1 MLGHTQL
8 RAVEQ
13 PPGSITVAERVVAK
27 LASRAAL
34 ELPGAAAAPRRVLGR
49 ATPKASARVEGD
61 VAVIDLELSV
71 RWPASV
77 PRVTADVRRHVRERL
92 TSLTG
97 LTIAEVRIVVTDLA
111 TATPSSRV
119 R

>member
-1 MLGHTQL
+1 MPGHPQL
-8 RAVEQ
+8 HAAEQ

-27 LASRAAL
+27 LAARAAL
-34 ELPGAAAAPRRVLGR
+34 ELPDAVATARRVLGR
-49 ATPKASARVEGD
+49 ARPKASARVAGD
-61 VAVIDLELSV
+61 VAVIDLEISV

-77 PRVTADVRRHVRERL
+77 PRVTAAVRRHVRERL

-111 TATPSSRV
+111 TGIPSLRV